1 MSITIPQSPSTP
13 TSLTFAPATKRE
25 DRFYVRIINQ
35 DTLVCRMVLIDHEVE
50 MFVIDP
56 ESGRKS
62 HKVTLVTR
70 TLESPAERRIFVARV
85 NRLVEA
91 IQTGVKPE
99 SFYNLV
105 KALVIDFGLC
115 LADVQEPYRP
125 RTGTLPATSTGPTS
139 SGVTSDFDAPAPFD
153 TTG

>member
-1 MSITIPQSPSTP
+1 MSLIIPQSPTTP
-13 TSLTFAPATKRE
+13 TSLSFAPAVKRE

-70 TLESPAERRIFVARV
+70 TLESPSERRIFIARV

-91 IQTGVKPE
+91 IQTGVKPDA
-99 SFYNLV
+99 FYNLV
-105 KALVIDFGLC
+105 KQLVLDFGLC

-125 RTGTLPATSTGPTS
+125 RTGTLPATSGTTTS
-139 SGVTSDFDAPAPFD
+139 SVADDFNAPTAPFD
-153 TTG
+153 TTA